1 MYKDYND
8 YELLY
13 LIGESNEEA
22 GNVLYDKYKS
32 VIEMKVNKYK
42 TLGKKVGLEYN
53 DLFQEGMLGL
63 TEAVNSYK
71 DNKDTKFASFA
82 NICIERQI
90 LSVLAAARRKKH
102 SLLNDSCSLDASID
116 EEGSTLLDFIL
127 GDSIDPSIKVE
138 DDEEMEYIYNNLYK
152 EMSDFEKNVFDLK
165 IIGLEYKEIASLLNK
180 SYKSV
185 DTALQRIRA
194 KLRKILDNNSKNN

>member
-13 LIGESNEEA
+13 LINDSNEEA
-22 GNVLYDKYKS
+22 ENVLY
-32 VIEMKVNKYK
+32 NKYK
-42 TLGKKVGLEYN
+42 QVIDMKAKKYKLLGKKVGLEYN

-63 TEAVNSYK
+63 AEAINSYK

-82 NICIERQI
+82 NMCIERQI
-90 LSVLAAARRKKH
+90 LSVLATARRKKH
-102 SLLNDSCSLDASID
+102 SLLNDSYSLDASID

-138 DDEEMEYIYNNLYK
+138 DDEKMEYIYNSLYK
-152 EMSDFEKNVFDLK
+152 ELSHFEKNVFDLK
-165 IIGLEYKEIASLLNK
+165 VMGLEYKEIASLLDK

-185 DTALQRIRA
+185 DTALQRIRL
-194 KLRKILDNNSKNN
+194 KLRKILDK

>member
-13 LIGESNEEA
+13 LINDSNEEA
-22 GNVLYDKYKS
+22 GNVLYDKYKPI
-32 VIEMKVNKYK
+32 IEMKAKKYK
-42 TLGKKVGLEYN
+42 LLGKKVGLEYN
-53 DLFQEGMLGL
+53 DLFQEGMVGL
-63 TEAVNSYK
+63 TEAINSYK

-90 LSVLAAARRKKH
+90 LSVLATARRKKH
-102 SLLNDSCSLDASID
+102 SLLNDSYSLDASID

-138 DDEEMEYIYNNLYK
+138 NDEEMESIYNNVYK
-152 EMSDFEKNVFDLK
+152 ELSDFEKSVFDLK
-165 IIGLEYKEIASLLNK
+165 MMGLEYKEIASLLDK

-185 DTALQRIRA
+185 DTAIQRIRF
-194 KLRKILDNNSKNN
+194 KLKKLLNK

>member
-13 LIGESNEEA
+13 LISESNEEA
-22 GNVLYDKYKS
+22 ANVIYDKYKPT
-32 VIEMKVNKYK
+32 IEMKAKKYK
-42 TLGKKVGLEYN
+42 LLGKKVGLEYN

-63 TEAVNSYK
+63 TEAINSYK

-90 LSVLAAARRKKH
+90 LSVLATARRKKH
-102 SLLNDSCSLDASID
+102 SLLNDSYSLDASID
-116 EEGSTLLDFIL
+116 ENGSTLLDFIL
-127 GDSIDPSIKVE
+127 SDSVDPSIKVE

-152 EMSDFEKNVFDLK
+152 ELSDFEKNVFDLK
-165 IIGLEYKEIASLLNK
+165 IMGLEYKEIASLLDK

-185 DTALQRIRA
+185 DTALQRIRL
-194 KLRKILDNNSKNN
+194 KLRKIIDNK